1 MIILPENYTQIY
13 PCINRSGSTAEIFAN
28 EYYTKA
34 YKIYRNRFKYNKE
47 KFDAFLKFHNENCFL
62 PKEIV
67 SIENKPNLYVGYEM
81 DYDNGIA
88 LRQIIDES
96 LSKLIESSLEL
107 ITTLEEI
114 SSHHFIISDPNPDNI
129 TFSNNYKF
137 VDTYSFLLSKK
148 HIDEAIFKR
157 NLIKVNISVLS
168 GLLGFS
174 YQENV
179 INYLRTINSKYL
191 DYYINLK
198 KTNINF
204 IYDILSIIQESTKED
219 SLRNAKKKILLP
231 YNKL

>member
-1 MIILPENYTQIY
+1 
-13 PCINRSGSTAEIFAN
+13 
-28 EYYTKA
+28 
-34 YKIYRNRFKYNKE
+34 
-47 KFDAFLKFHNENCFL
+47 
-62 PKEIV
+62 
-67 SIENKPNLYVGYEM
+67 M

-88 LRQIIDES
+88 LRQIIEES

-148 HIDEAIFKR
+148 HIDEAIIKR

-191 DYYINLK
+191 DYYIDLK

-219 SLRNAKKKILLP
+219 SLRNAKKKNIITI
-231 YNKL
+231 